1 MAVYSVI
8 LPDSKILK
16 RVAGLKSIV
25 IVGCKLCANDSLA
38 FDTDYPLGRFVVDK
52 DTGNTTFLPIPI
64 EEEVKRL
71 KNLLE
76 SKGMSVGTE
85 TLGYAV
91 CEISYQT
98 ESDISELAKLC
109 AGTEAIL
116 SVSCVVGTLALKK
129 QLGKALKIVPAMKTV
144 GVFQICKVL
153 DEAKEF
159 LYLDKKQSTT
169 IRFRE

>member
-1 MAVYSVI
+1 MPVHSII

-16 RVAGLKSIV
+16 RVAGLKSVV

-38 FDTDYPLGRFVVDK
+38 FHTDYPLGRFAVDK
-52 DTGNTTFLPIPI
+52 DIGETVFLPIPI
-64 EEEVKRL
+64 EEEEKRL

-76 SKGMSVGTE
+76 SRGMSVRTG
-85 TLGYAV
+85 TLGYPV

-98 ESDISELAKLC
+98 EPDILELAKRC
-109 AGTEAIL
+109 VGTEAIL

-144 GVFQICKVL
+144 GVLQPCKVL

-159 LYLDKKQSTT
+159 LYLDKNHSTLT
-169 IRFRE
+169 RFKV